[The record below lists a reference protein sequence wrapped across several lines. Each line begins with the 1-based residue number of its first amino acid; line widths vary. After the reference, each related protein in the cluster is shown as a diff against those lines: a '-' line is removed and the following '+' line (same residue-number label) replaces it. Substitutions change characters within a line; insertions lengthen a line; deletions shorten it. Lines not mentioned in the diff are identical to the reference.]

1 MKAVLAVAIALPVLN
16 SCKSGEKIGSI
27 KKAPVRLE
35 QAWATD
41 AVFKTPESVLYDA
54 QRNVLYVSNI
64 NNRSQATPDGDGF
77 ISRLNSNGTVEQL
90 FWVSGLNDPKGMA
103 LYNGVLYVADI
114 NQVVAIAS
122 QTGSVIARYEAEG
135 AQGLNDITVDES
147 GNLYIS
153 DKEGKKIYQLRN
165 GRLSL
170 WLDNTQGQ
178 EPNGLVAEN
187 NQLLT
192 NFSTN
197 GTVKKIDLNNKTVT
211 DWLNGIP
218 SADGLVSDG
227 RGNYFI
233 SNWNGEIY
241 YATGLGNIWLVL
253 GTKDQKINSADIGM
267 STRDQTLFV
276 PTFFDN
282 RVVAYRIMQ
291 QNN

>member
-1 MKAVLAVAIALPVLN
+1 
-16 SCKSGEKIGSI
+16 
-27 KKAPVRLE
+27 
-35 QAWATD
+35 
-41 AVFKTPESVLYDA
+41 
-54 QRNVLYVSNI
+54 
-64 NNRSQATPDGDGF
+64 
-77 ISRLNSNGTVEQL
+77 GTVEQL